1 MALLL
6 SAMVKKLKLVLSD
19 SDRRGNK
26 DGVCMRERR
35 LQAGCRLF
43 NLVLIIMENMYFLHR
58 NAITG
63 LILLRLKLISSD

>member
-35 LQAGCRLF
+35 LQT
-43 NLVLIIMENMYFLHR
+43 I
-58 NAITG
+58 
-63 LILLRLKLISSD
+63 